1 MNKNY
6 NDDNVIINHKEHF
19 EDNNPNQET
28 NDSQAEQVKP
38 AEKFYFNI
46 KFQTK
51 VFAILLM
58 CFSALLFIAL
68 ISYTPQDEANAQI
81 SFFDLFSMFSD
92 DPVIKFKFDTTQ
104 NLLGLLGAYISN
116 FLINRTIGYLII
128 GVPIF
133 LLIWAWNLYKTGEI
147 PEKIITNTN
156 IYIIFSIAISF
167 FIATL
172 TLFSPFADIPKEF
185 YGTIGLFIPSMFAK
199 IFSPIGALVFS
210 LLFLALLIY
219 KFTSIKKIG
228 VKQTFKNIIKPFNI
242 KVLIAKLNDSLNKPD
257 EEKSTNN
264 NVNYATVTP
273 NVIPKENVSKKTISN
288 DKQQNEINTKNST
301 IEITTLDNDFAEP
314 SKEVQPVINIFD
326 SQEVENNF
334 INPTN
339 TIATKL
345 QNKNSNLN
353 IEDELL
359 EKFRN
364 KTQIKIV
371 DETLN
376 TQDNNIVNDDE
387 NINIA
392 ADNIKLS
399 EPTKYIP
406 EASNNFSIKSNSPL
420 DVELASLTENE
431 GKPKDQLTL
440 DVDTP
445 AMYAKEE
452 IRKIEQEKITIN
464 SSGNKELKNPLS
476 VASLEENIKYSSP
489 QIELLDKGDEVFA
502 DEDELKRNGQ
512 ILQEKLKTFNIE
524 ISNLAVTRGP
534 VVTQYEFELADG
546 IKVSRVEG
554 LADDLTMALKA
565 KSIRIL
571 APVPEKG
578 TVGVQIPNSK
588 PSIVRF
594 RSVVSSEQFANSHF
608 ELPLALG
615 KTVSGKPFVADLTR
629 MPHLLIAGST
639 GSGKS
644 VGINTIINSLLYKK
658 QPRQLK
664 FIIIDPKK
672 VELQQYSRLANHFLA
687 ISPDIESDIVT
698 EPQDAVTVLKAAV
711 LEMEKRL
718 EIFANAGQK
727 NIKEYNLKVRE
738 GKLKNNTDYDHRELP
753 YIVVIIDE
761 LADLMLTG
769 KKEIE
774 TPIVRLAQMARATG
788 IHLIVATQRP
798 SVDVI
803 TGIIKANFPARIAY
817 LVAQKVD
824 SRTILDGSGAETLLG
839 NGDMLFLPSNQP
851 NPLRLQNPF
860 LSTDEVD
867 KICNFIGNQTG
878 YSEPYMLPST
888 FEEATES
895 GLVLADVDELFRK
908 AAEIVIEQ
916 QQASGSMLQ
925 TFLKIGHQ
933 RAKRIILQLEN
944 AKIVGKEQGSK
955 PREVLLDSVADLEK
969 IL

>member
-81 SFFDLFSMFSD
+81 SFFDLLSMFSD

-128 GVPIF
+128 GLPIF
-133 LLIWAWNLYKTGEI
+133 LFIWAWNLYKTGKI
-147 PEKIITNTN
+147 SEKIITNTN

-172 TLFSPFADIPKEF
+172 TLFSPFANIPKEF

-219 KFTSIKKIG
+219 KFTSIKKVG
-228 VKQTFKNIIKPFNI
+228 LKQTFKNIIKPFNI
-242 KVLIAKLNDSLNKPD
+242 KVIIAKLNDSLNKPD
-257 EEKSTNN
+257 EEKSTT
-264 NVNYATVTP
+264 NYE
-273 NVIPKENVSKKTISN
+273 NVIPKENVSKEAISN
-288 DKQQNEINTKNST
+288 YEQPNKINTKKST
-301 IEITTLDNDFAEP
+301 IEITTLNNDFTEP
-314 SKEVQPVINIFD
+314 NKEVQPVVINIFD
-326 SQEVENNF
+326 NQEVENNF
-334 INPTN
+334 INPNN
-339 TIATKL
+339 TIVTKL
-345 QNKNSNLN
+345 QNKNSNVS

-387 NINIA
+387 TINIA

-420 DVELASLTENE
+420 NVELASLTENE
-431 GKPKDQLTL
+431 GNPKNQLTL

-445 AMYAKEE
+445 AIYAKEE

-502 DEDELKRNGQ
+502 DDEELKRNGQ

-578 TVGVQIPNSK
+578 TVGVQIPNSN

-594 RSVVSSEQFANSHF
+594 RSVVSSDKFASSKF

-615 KTVSGKPFVADLTR
+615 KTVSGEPFVADLTR

-658 QPRQLK
+658 HPRQLK

-687 ISPDIESDIVT
+687 ISPDIDSDIVT
-698 EPQDAVTVLKAAV
+698 DPQDAATVLKAAV
-711 LEMEKRL
+711 LEMEKRYDIL
-718 EIFANAGQK
+718 ANAGQR
-727 NIKEYNLKVRE
+727 NIKDYNLKVRE
-738 GKLKNNTDYDHRELP
+738 GGLRNNKDFDHRELP

-761 LADLMLTG
+761 LADLMLTA

-774 TPIVRLAQMARATG
+774 NSIVRLAQMARATG
-788 IHLIVATQRP
+788 VHLIVATQRP

-817 LVAQKVD
+817 LVAGQVD
-824 SRTILDGSGAETLLG
+824 SRTILDTSGAETLLG
-839 NGDMLFLPSNQP
+839 NGDMLFQPSNQP
-851 NPLRLQNPF
+851 NPIRLQNPF
-860 LSTDEVD
+860 ISTDEVE
-867 KICNFIGNQTG
+867 KTCNFIGNQTG
-878 YSEPYMLPST
+878 YSVPYMLPST
-888 FEEATES
+888 FTEATE
-895 GLVLADVDELFRK
+895 GELDLTEVDPLFRN
-908 AAEIVIEQ
+908 AAELVIEQ
-916 QQASGSMLQ
+916 QQVSTSMLQ
-925 TFLKIGHQ
+925 RRLEIGYPRAAKI
-933 RAKRIILQLEN
+933 IDQLED
-944 AKIVGKEQGSK
+944 AKIVGKAQSNRT
-955 PREVLLDSVADLEK
+955 REVLLDSVADLEK